1 MGDEGGGE
9 TRNPPPFFRLIALF
23 LRIGAGTRGWLLMDL
38 HFPLVFS
45 LILFLLF
52 LLPLS
57 LQRNQKLVKGN
68 PLVPSVTC
76 QLPLSA

>member
-1 MGDEGGGE
+1 M
-9 TRNPPPFFRLIALF
+9 N
-23 LRIGAGTRGWLLMDL
+23 L